1 MGDFAKKKWKEN
13 LNYQREKS
21 TAHMVDS
28 WQVLH
33 GKTLKVLP
41 FREGARQR
49 FHYCHL
55 NSAQSKVRNYKL
67 RLLNKFET
75 LKGLHP
81 QGKGIQRKVYSLAQ
95 RNQEKYLPLYLNERK
110 SLPQKFIAMDLLYMQ
125 SSNLYYP
132 CGPGTPKSELGIQ
145 IGPGPVTPLG
155 HQAKANTKPLLR
167 DMSSTQVI
175 EDSQR

>member
-95 RNQEKYLPLYLNERK
+95 RNQEKYLPLYLNRERA
-110 SLPQKFIAMDLLYMQ
+110 SLRNSQPWTYCICRVQICTIPVVQEPQSQ
-125 SSNLYYP
+125 N
-132 CGPGTPKSELGIQ
+132 
-145 IGPGPVTPLG
+145 
-155 HQAKANTKPLLR
+155 QAYKLVL
-167 DMSSTQVI
+167 DQ
-175 EDSQR
+175 